1 MKYLHALI
9 IVISIPGAAAA
20 ERQSSYAPAH
30 TQGGASSHVL
40 ALDTDNRDS
49 RPRRENVN
57 TQLPLASPD
66 QQGDE
71 TCMTVCSSWGEE
83 CVMFNSGT
91 DRATRKCVR
100 TCKSFSE
107 ECL

>member
-20 ERQSSYAPAH
+20 ERQSSYAPAY
-30 TQGGASSHVL
+30 TQDGAYSHVL

-49 RPRRENVN
+49 RSRREIVN
-57 TQLPLASPD
+57 TQLPLTSPD

-71 TCMTVCSSWGEE
+71 TCMMVCSSWGEE
-83 CVMFNSGT
+83 CVMFHSGT
-91 DRATRKCVR
+91 VRATRKCVR
-100 TCKSFSE
+100 TCESFSE